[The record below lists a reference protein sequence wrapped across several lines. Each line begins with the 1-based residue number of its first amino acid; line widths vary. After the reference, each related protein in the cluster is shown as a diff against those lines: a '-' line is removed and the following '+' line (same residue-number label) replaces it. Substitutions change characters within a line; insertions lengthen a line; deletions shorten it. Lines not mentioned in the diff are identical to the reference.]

1 MTTIAERYQDISRRV
16 KEALKR
22 SSHGQAQ
29 VMIMGASKAQSLN
42 KIRQAA
48 ELGVLDMGEN
58 YAQELLTK
66 APLTLDTEIRWHFIG
81 RLQSNKIKHLVP
93 YVASIG
99 SVDSLE
105 LAERIGRCMEALEIP
120 KPPMPILLQVNQG
133 SERQKSGLPMP
144 IIENLFGRFTQIKGV
159 QVVGLMTIPPQS
171 KDPQRARGYFNEMKG
186 FFERLKPHHPKPET
200 FRFLSMG
207 MSSDFEM
214 AIEEGSNIIRVG
226 EALFGP
232 RPRTD
237 SEV

>member
-1 MTTIAERYQDISRRV
+1 MTTIAERYQDILRRV
-16 KEALKR
+16 RQAMKR
-22 SSHGQAQ
+22 SPFGQSQ

-42 KIRQAA
+42 KIREAS
-48 ELGVLDMGEN
+48 ELGVTDMGEN

-66 APLTLDTEIRWHFIG
+66 APLTLDTNIRWHFIG

-93 YVASIG
+93 YASSIG

-105 LAERIGRCMEALEIP
+105 LAERIGRVVESLEVP
-120 KPPMPILLQVNQG
+120 RASMPILLQVNQG

-144 IIENLFGRFTQIKGV
+144 IIENLFGRFNQIKGI
-159 QVVGLMTIPPQS
+159 QVVGLMTIPPQA
-171 KDPQRARGYFNEMKG
+171 KDPSKAREYFKEMKE
-186 FFERLKPHHPKPET
+186 FFEKLKVQHPDPSV

-214 AIEEGSNIIRVG
+214 AIEEGSNMIRVG

-232 RPRTD
+232 RPQREAD
-237 SEV
+237 Q